1 MIEKIIN
8 RVSHKN
14 LSGPIP
20 SKEEMDKIYQAA
32 LRAPDHALLKPS
44 KFIEVSGKGLDKLSN
59 IFKKYVLENG
69 TESEKR
75 KIEKYANA
83 PFRAPLVIILVSEV
97 KFHPKVPEIEQFLS
111 TAAAA
116 QNILLAIDSF
126 GYGAIWRTGI
136 FALNEKLN
144 KYFSLKSNQKIL
156 GYIYAGTVVGEKK
169 DIPVLDHNEF
179 LTRWY

>member
-14 LSGPIP
+14 LIEPIP
-20 SKEEMDKIYQAA
+20 TKKEMEKIYQAA
-32 LRAPDHALLKPS
+32 LRAPDHASLKPT
-44 KFIEVSGKGLDKLSN
+44 KFIEVSGNGLDKLSN
-59 IFKKYVLENG
+59 IFKKYVIENG
-69 TESEKR
+69 TENEKK

-97 KFHPKVPEIEQFLS
+97 KFHPKVPEMEQYLS
-111 TAAAA
+111 TAAAS
-116 QNILLAIDSF
+116 QNILLAIDSL

-144 KYFSLKSNQKIL
+144 KYFNLKSNQKIL
-156 GYIYAGTVVGEKK
+156 GYIYVGTVDGEKK

>member
-14 LSGPIP
+14 LSDPVP
-20 SKEEMDKIYQAA
+20 SKEEMGKIYQAA
-32 LRAPDHALLKPS
+32 LRAPDHALLKPT

-75 KIEKYANA
+75 RIEKYASA
-83 PFRAPLVIILVSEV
+83 PYRAPMVIVLVTDI
-97 KFHPKVPEIEQFLS
+97 KFHPKVPEMEQFLS

-116 QNILLAIDSF
+116 QNILLAIDSL
-126 GYGAIWRTGI
+126 GYGGIWRTGI
-136 FALNEKLN
+136 LALNDKLN
-144 KYFSLKSNQKIL
+144 KYFKLKSNQKIL
-156 GYIYAGTVVGEKK
+156 GYIYLGTPVGEKK
-169 DIPVLDHNEF
+169 DIPRMDANDFVS
-179 LTRWY
+179 RWI

>member
-14 LSGPIP
+14 LIEPIP
-20 SKEEMDKIYQAA
+20 TKKEMEKIYQAA
-32 LRAPDHALLKPS
+32 LRAPDHASLKPT
-44 KFIEVSGKGLDKLSN
+44 KFIEVSGNGLDKLSN
-59 IFKKYVLENG
+59 IFKKYVIENG
-69 TESEKR
+69 TENEKK
-75 KIEKYANA
+75 KIGKYANA

-97 KFHPKVPEIEQFLS
+97 KFHPKVPEMEQYLS
-111 TAAAA
+111 TAAAS
-116 QNILLAIDSF
+116 QNILLAIDSL

-144 KYFSLKSNQKIL
+144 KYFNLKSNQKIL
-156 GYIYAGTVVGEKK
+156 GYIYVGTVDGEKK

>member
-1 MIEKIIN
+1 MIERIIN

-14 LSGPIP
+14 LNDPIP
-20 SKEEMDKIYQAA
+20 SKKEMEEIYQAA
-32 LRAPDHALLKPS
+32 LRAPDHALLKPT
-44 KFIEVSGKGLDKLSN
+44 KFIEISGKGLDKLSN
-59 IFKKYVLENG
+59 IFKNYVLENG

-83 PFRAPLVIILVSEV
+83 PFRAPMVIVLITEI
-97 KFHPKVPEIEQFLS
+97 KFHPKVPEMEQFLS

-116 QNILLAIDSF
+116 QNILLAIDSL

-144 KYFSLKSNQKIL
+144 KYFNLKSNQKIL
-156 GYIYAGTVVGEKK
+156 GYLYVGTIVGEKK
-169 DIPVLDHNEF
+169 DIPVLNPNEF
-179 LTRWY
+179 VTRWD

>member
-14 LSGPIP
+14 LIEPIP
-20 SKEEMDKIYQAA
+20 TKKEMEKIYQAA
-32 LRAPDHALLKPS
+32 LRAPDHASLKPT
-44 KFIEVSGKGLDKLSN
+44 KFIEVSGNGLNKLSN

-69 TESEKR
+69 TENEKK

-97 KFHPKVPEIEQFLS
+97 KFHPKVPEMEQYLS
-111 TAAAA
+111 TAAAS
-116 QNILLAIDSF
+116 QNILLAIDSL

-144 KYFSLKSNQKIL
+144 KYFNLKSNQKIL
-156 GYIYAGTVVGEKK
+156 GYIYVGTVDGEKK